1 MCLNYA
7 VIDIGSNTMR
17 LSVYSCCGGHVSVL
31 FTKKETAGL
40 AGYVT
45 DGAMTEDGADQCVT
59 VLKSFQESLLGIR
72 IDGLSVFATAS
83 LRNICNTEDI
93 LRTIA
98 RRTGIKVEILSGQE
112 EAVLDFIG
120 ATHSVGMKN
129 GLLIDIGGGSTELTA
144 FSEQTISCAES
155 ISMGSLSLY
164 TNYVEELLPTPAEQ
178 KAIRRAVWKKLET
191 VKPLSGS
198 QFTDI
203 CGVGG
208 TIRAVQKMNRHV
220 GGHSDGFSVK
230 ELRTL
235 LAKMQKP
242 DKGTLRMIL
251 KAVPDRIHTLIPGM
265 LILDTA
271 AEYFKSECV
280 QVSAFGVREGFLYA
294 RVLGESI
301 RMASDKKKEG

>member
-17 LSVYSCCGGHVSVL
+17 LSVYSCRGDHISVL

-45 DGAMTEDGADQCVT
+45 DGAMTEDGADQCIT

-83 LRNICNTEDI
+83 LRNVCNTEDI

-144 FSEQTISCAES
+144 FSEQTIFCAES
-155 ISMGSLSLY
+155 ISIGSLSLY

-191 VKPLSGS
+191 VKSLAGS

-208 TIRAVQKMNRHV
+208 PIRAVQKMNRHV

-230 ELRTL
+230 ELRAL

-242 DKGTLRMIL
+242 DKGALRMIL

-271 AEYFKSECV
+271 AEYFKSERI

-294 RVLGESI
+294 RVLGEPI
-301 RMASDKKKEG
+301 HMASDRKREG